1 MKHLKKYNEGK
12 QEKLDI
18 EYLTNCFVELIDEG
32 AIHKYEKKITASQNF
47 EEFIIQVEIPM
58 VKDSHSY
65 PSNHYRAVGI
75 PIEKHVENA
84 KRRLWIFE
92 EIENGLEKVKIKYPN
107 LEYTIFTTI
116 FEVSVILRFIPIFTT
131 QNKKLI
137 KN

>member
-1 MKHLKKYNEGK
+1 MKHLKKYNENK

-18 EYLTNCFVELIDEG
+18 EYLTNCFVELIDDG

-58 VKDSHSY
+58 IKDEKSY
-65 PSNHYRAVGI
+65 ISNHYRAVGI

-84 KRRLWIFE
+84 QRRLWIFE

-107 LEYTIFTTI
+107 LEYTIFTTT
-116 FEVSVILRFIPIFTT
+116 FEVAVIFTT
-131 QNKKLI
+131 QNKTKH
-137 KN
+137 